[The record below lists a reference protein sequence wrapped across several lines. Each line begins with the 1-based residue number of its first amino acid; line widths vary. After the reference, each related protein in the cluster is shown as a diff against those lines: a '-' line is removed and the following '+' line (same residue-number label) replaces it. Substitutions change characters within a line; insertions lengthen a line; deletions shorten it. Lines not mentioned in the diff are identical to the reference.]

1 MFRFASIL
9 LFGSGIRS
17 LKMNKFRMLF
27 PVLAVV
33 ALVTSAYGF
42 KVTNVTNDEVVFSCS
57 WE

>member
-1 MFRFASIL
+1 
-9 LFGSGIRS
+9 
-17 LKMNKFRMLF
+17 MNKFRMLF